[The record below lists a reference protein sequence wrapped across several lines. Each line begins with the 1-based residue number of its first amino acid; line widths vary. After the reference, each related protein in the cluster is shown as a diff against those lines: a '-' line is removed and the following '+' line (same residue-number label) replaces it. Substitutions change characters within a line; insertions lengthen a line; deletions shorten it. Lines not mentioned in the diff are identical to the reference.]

1 MYKNDGKNTG
11 SGEFQIQYHA
21 TNNVFKNNIVYAGAQ
36 ALAIHNFTTSVADPA
51 DVDYNLYFS
60 PGGATGTTFVWNS
73 KTYGT
78 FTAYQSGSGKDGNG
92 KFSDPQFLNGST
104 PDLHVQSTSPAVNA
118 GINLGSA
125 VVGTLDFAGNARV
138 QGSNIDIGGY
148 EQ

>member
-1 MYKNDGKNTG
+1 LYKNDGKNTG

-36 ALAIHNFTTSVADPA
+36 ALAIHNFTTSVANPA

-60 PGGATGTTFVWNS
+60 PGGATGTTFVWNN

-92 KFSDPQFLNGST
+92 GFSDPQFLNGTT
-104 PDLHVQSTSPAVNA
+104 PDLRVRSTSPAVNA
-118 GINLGSA
+118 GINLGSV